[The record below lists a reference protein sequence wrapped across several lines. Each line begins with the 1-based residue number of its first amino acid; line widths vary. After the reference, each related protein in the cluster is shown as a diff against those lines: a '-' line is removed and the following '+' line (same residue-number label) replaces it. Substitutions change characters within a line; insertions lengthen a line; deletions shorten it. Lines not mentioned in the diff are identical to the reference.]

1 MCNIWEGVA
10 QKVRSAEETATR
22 RRQQKKTESHFTNSA
37 CGHVGRNHD
46 GDSALAKLVHD
57 KVTLTLGLI
66 AVNGHRGTG
75 GALELML
82 DKERKCD
89 KKYEERKS

>member
-1 MCNIWEGVA
+1 MGGGGA
-10 QKVRSAEETATR
+10 KSAERGRDGNQKKTT
-22 RRQQKKTESHFTNSA
+22 KKTESHFTNSA

-89 KKYEERKS
+89 KNI